1 MSAIEISFD
10 LHGESIPA
18 DYPHRLWEALLLIA
32 PALAESEDV
41 GVIPLRGPNNS
52 GELLLPKRSKL
63 VLRLPLSLQDV
74 AMTLSEQSLQI
85 GSDTLQLGKGKA
97 REIQPYSTL
106 HAHLVAGPSD
116 EIEFMAMVDAALAAL
131 EVRGKLICGR
141 HHSLNSDQQD
151 ISGFSLVMHDLT
163 PEDSL
168 RIQYAGMGS
177 GRNLGCGIF
186 VPHKVISGLE

>member
-18 DYPHRLWEALLLIA
+18 DYPHKLWEALLRIA
-32 PALAESEDV
+32 PALADSDDV

-52 GELLLPKRSKL
+52 GELLLPKRAKL
-63 VLRLPLSLQDV
+63 ALRLPLALLDAAQ
-74 AMTLSEQSLQI
+74 AMSGQALQI
-85 GSDTLQLGKGKA
+85 GAGTLRLGQGKT

-116 EIEFMAMVDAALAAL
+116 EAAFMEMVHAALAAL
-131 EVRGKLICGR
+131 DVSSKLICGR
-141 HHSLNSDQQD
+141 HHSLNTDRQV

-168 RIQYAGMGS
+168 RVQYTGMGT

-186 VPHKVISGLE
+186 MPYKVISGLE

>member
-18 DYPHRLWEALLLIA
+18 DYPHKLWDALLRIA
-32 PALAESEDV
+32 PALAASEDV
-41 GVIPLRGPNNS
+41 GVIPLRGPNNN

-63 VLRLPLSLQDV
+63 VLRLPLALQDV
-74 AMTLSEQSLQI
+74 AMSLSEQALQI
-85 GSDTLQLGKGKA
+85 GSDTLQLGKGKI

-131 EVRGKLICGR
+131 EVRSKLICGR
-141 HHSLNSDQQD
+141 HHSLNTDQQAL
-151 ISGFSLVMHDLT
+151 SGFSLVMHDLT

>member
-18 DYPHRLWEALLLIA
+18 DYPHKLWEALLRIA
-32 PALAESEDV
+32 PALADSDDV

-52 GELLLPKRSKL
+52 GELLLPKRAKL
-63 VLRLPLSLQDV
+63 ALRLPL
-74 AMTLSEQSLQI
+74 AMLDAAQAMSGQALQI
-85 GSDTLQLGKGKA
+85 GAGTLRLGQGKT

-116 EIEFMAMVDAALAAL
+116 EAAFMEMVHAALAAL
-131 EVRGKLICGR
+131 DVSSKLICGR
-141 HHSLNSDQQD
+141 HHSLNTDREV
-151 ISGFSLVMHDLT
+151 ISGFSLVIHDLT

-168 RIQYAGMGS
+168 RVQYTGMGT

-186 VPHKVISGLE
+186 MPHKVISGLE

>member
-18 DYPHRLWEALLLIA
+18 DYPHKLWEALLRIA
-32 PALAESEDV
+32 PALADSDDV

-52 GELLLPKRSKL
+52 GELLLPKRAKL
-63 VLRLPLSLQDV
+63 ALRLPLALLDAAQ
-74 AMTLSEQSLQI
+74 AMSGQALQI
-85 GSDTLQLGKGKA
+85 GAGTLRLGQGKT

-116 EIEFMAMVDAALAAL
+116 EAAFMEMVHAALAAL
-131 EVRGKLICGR
+131 DVSSKLICGR
-141 HHSLNSDQQD
+141 HHSLNTDREV
-151 ISGFSLVMHDLT
+151 ISGFSLVIHDLT

-168 RIQYAGMGS
+168 RVQYTGMGT

-186 VPHKVISGLE
+186 MPHKVISGLE

>member
-18 DYPHRLWEALLLIA
+18 DYPHKLWEALLRIA
-32 PALAESEDV
+32 PALADSDDV

-52 GELLLPKRSKL
+52 GELLLPKRAKL
-63 VLRLPLSLQDV
+63 ALRLPLALLDAAQ
-74 AMTLSEQSLQI
+74 AMSGQALQI
-85 GSDTLQLGKGKA
+85 GAGTLRLGQGKT

-116 EIEFMAMVDAALAAL
+116 EAAFMEMVHAALAAL
-131 EVRGKLICGR
+131 DVSSKLICGR
-141 HHSLNSDQQD
+141 HHSLNTDWEI

-168 RIQYAGMGS
+168 RVQYTGMGT

-186 VPHKVISGLE
+186 MPYKVISGLE

>member
-18 DYPHRLWEALLLIA
+18 DYPHQLWEALLRIA
-32 PALAESEDV
+32 PALADGGQV
-41 GVIPLRGPNNS
+41 GVIPLRGPNNN

-63 VLRLPLSLQDV
+63 VLRVPLALLETAQ
-74 AMTLSEQSLQI
+74 ALSEQALQI
-85 GSDTLQLGKGKA
+85 GTGTLRLGQGKT

-116 EIEFMAMVDAALAAL
+116 ETEFMQMVHAALAAL
-131 EVRGKLICGR
+131 GVSSKLICGR
-141 HHSLNSDQQD
+141 HHSLVTDRQA

-168 RIQYAGMGS
+168 RVQYAGMGS

-186 VPHKVISGLE
+186 VPYKVISGLE

>member
-10 LHGESIPA
+10 LHGASIPA
-18 DYPHRLWEALLLIA
+18 DYPHRLWEALLRIA
-32 PALAESEDV
+32 PALAESADV

-52 GELLLPKRSKL
+52 GELLLPKRAKL
-63 VLRLPLSLQDV
+63 VLRLPLALQDV
-74 AMTLSEQSLQI
+74 ALTLSEQALQV
-85 GSDTLQLGKGKA
+85 GESTLQLGQGKT

-116 EIEFMAMVDAALAAL
+116 EIEFMAMVNAALATLA
-131 EVRGKLICGR
+131 VRSKLICGR
-141 HHSLNSDQQD
+141 HHSLNSDQQA

-168 RIQYAGMGS
+168 RVQYAGMGS

-186 VPHKVISGLE
+186 VPYKVISGLE